1 MPPEIP
7 GGEPSRPGEDFS
19 SRSIEGLG
27 DVRGPRRP
35 VSYRPGLQLEERL
48 GGLLLVIVGVA
59 GCVIGVTLLNGAP
72 RGVVAVGITSPLTCL
87 TTLGVAG
94 AVVLVGIGL
103 WRMVDP

>member
-1 MPPEIP
+1 MRPEAP
-7 GGEPSRPGEDFS
+7 GGEPPRPGEDFS
-19 SRSIEGLG
+19 SRSIEGLK

-35 VSYRPGLQLEERL
+35 VGYRPGFQLEERL
-48 GGLLLVIVGVA
+48 GGLLLALVGVA

-72 RGVVAVGITSPLTCL
+72 RGAVAVGISSPLTCL
-87 TTLGVAG
+87 MTLGVAG